1 MNHQNRNC
9 LRHSEQLIRERVEDF
24 IAHPSRDNASWLQ
37 VAINDHL
44 ELKGM
49 ISGFLFSIVSN
60 YKGVR
65 NEDCI

>member
-1 MNHQNRNC
+1 MD
-9 LRHSEQLIRERVEDF
+9 DF

-49 ISGFLFSIVSN
+49 ISGFLFTIVAN
-60 YKGVR
+60 YKGVHHGSF
-65 NEDCI
+65 